1 MPDKLNYADFWL
13 RFIAGLIDLVIVVVV
28 STVLSWIIPVLGDLI
43 KVLLP
48 LGYFIYFESSAK
60 QATIGKQFVNIKVV
74 DLKGNRITS
83 STALIRTISKI
94 LSLIIVGFGFIMIAF
109 TEKNRGLH
117 DIIAETL
124 VIQNAATDQ
133 DKIQKVKLE
142 TEDLKNTYPDPIVAE
157 AE

>member
-1 MPDKLNYADFWL
+1 MPKNFQFADFWL
-13 RFIAGLIDLVIVVVV
+13 RFIAGLIDLVIVIVV
-28 STVLSWIIPVLGDLI
+28 STILSWIIPVLGDLI

-48 LGYFIYFESSAK
+48 LGYFIYFESSIK

-74 DLKGNRITS
+74 DLKGNRITPS
-83 STALIRTISKI
+83 VALIRNISKI

-124 VIQNAATDQ
+124 VIQNTASD
-133 DKIQKVKLE
+133 DNKVEKVELN
-142 TEDLKNTYPDPIVAE
+142 EDLKNAYPEPIVVE